1 MRSWL
6 WRTLACAG
14 NAFAGCGVPSDFVP
28 VDTNTSVTEADPLSS
43 PKADPSDALIHCSR
57 WQRVRNRSEIADEC
71 EAFLAGRYV
80 EMVIG
85 KYRQLLPA
93 WAWVNPLAHAD
104 YSDLTRLAELSPDRD
119 DPLGFFSYLADEV
132 LLRTGGDDQALRR
145 MQHDALVPLEL
156 ALLRQPNAID
166 HAELARVI
174 QDLLECRTS
183 GSASRP
189 SQPGQCS
196 GRRQRDRFSQSVSS
210 VRDKEE

>member
-1 MRSWL
+1 MRSWF

-14 NAFAGCGVPSDFVP
+14 NPFTGCGVPSDFMP
-28 VDTNTSVTEADPLSS
+28 VNADRSFAEADLPSS
-43 PKADPSDALIHCSR
+43 SKADPSEAPIHCSR
-57 WQRVRNRSEIADEC
+57 RRRVRNRSEIAKEC
-71 EAFLAGRYV
+71 EAFLTGRYD

-104 YSDLTRLAELSPDRD
+104 YSDLTRLAELSPDRH
-119 DPLGFFSYLADEV
+119 DPLDFLSYLADEV

-156 ALLRQPNAID
+156 AQLRQPNAID

-174 QDLLECRTS
+174 
-183 GSASRP
+183 
-189 SQPGQCS
+189 
-196 GRRQRDRFSQSVSS
+196 
-210 VRDKEE
+210 